1 MAKVVSKTYGEALWE
16 IAMEKEAATPG
27 AAEEFIAELDA
38 LTDILEKEK
47 KFGELIAHPGISK
60 TDKLEV
66 VKAVFEG
73 RISPE
78 FYEFLHLLVDKGRY
92 RDLPEIM
99 EYLIAM
105 KKEWLKIGVVYVTT
119 AVPLNKEQE
128 RQIEQRI
135 LETTQYERLEMHYD
149 VDEELIGGMMIRIG
163 DRVVDSTIKRKL
175 NDLTRQLLQIQL
187 SEGAADGKA

>member
-16 IAMEKEAATPG
+16 IAMEKEAASPG

-38 LTDILEKEK
+38 LTTILEKEP
-47 KFGELIAHPGISK
+47 KFDALIAHPGISK
-60 TDKLEV
+60 TDKLDV
-66 VKAVFEG
+66 VKKVFEG

-92 RDLPEIM
+92 RELPEIL
-99 EYLIAM
+99 EYLITM
-105 KKEWLKIGVVYVTT
+105 KKEWLKIGVTYVTT
-119 AVPLNKEQE
+119 AVSLSEEQKK
-128 RQIEQRI
+128 QIEQRV

-149 VDEELIGGMMIRIG
+149 VDEDLIGGMKIRIG
-163 DRVVDSTIKRKL
+163 DRVVDSSVKRKL
-175 NDLTRQLLQIQL
+175 EDLTRQLLQIQL